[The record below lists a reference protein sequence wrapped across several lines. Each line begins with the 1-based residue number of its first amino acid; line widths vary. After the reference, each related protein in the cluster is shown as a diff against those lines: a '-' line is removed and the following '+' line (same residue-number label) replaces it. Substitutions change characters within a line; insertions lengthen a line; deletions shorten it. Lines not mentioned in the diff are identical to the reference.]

1 MNYSSIPTVTGSSLR
16 RSETN
21 NLVETHANPFSF
33 MSQDDGKETAS
44 LRMIRNFTY
53 NCTEKT
59 NQRVKDQLDFGN
71 IIQQNDLIK
80 YAEQQWGQEIEVEKI
95 KLIFSDKAYAS
106 YFNYSFLTHM
116 LNVKYDSQLTTE
128 KILIQSRLI
137 LRKATRG
144 GPREQGPRSVQQ
156 RVATSAEKIGFNYG
170 LDEDVLYA
178 HRLETAENQAQ
189 HQEDI
194 QQQLSG
200 AMLAILH
207 AHAMHIESRMMNILP
222 MDYGARWTLKGMGN
236 NMKPVTE
243 LYKYQREAFH
253 HAVHATNGP
262 FRFDHLSN
270 TIARE
275 TKGDYDAVIL
285 STLPIYYGNVNN
297 AIAVPSLPYLI
308 ARDID
313 ADNEQDIKDKI
324 GLSRDQRYKP
334 SMGVIGS
341 DPKTTSGVDTNM
353 TSVLGKGTQRYI
365 RQKTFA
371 TPNLTFIEDIKR
383 PNLESYH
390 HEDTHMNADNPLK
403 MYMLRIDYEQLVKG
417 ELSMKK
423 EETEVGIRVRTN
435 SNSPNAIEGSIPPI
449 TKFGNLYL
457 NINQRTGDFFQP
469 QINQPGDTRSVDLHA
484 EVGFQPRNMESM
496 SRRFTALLCPVHD
509 LDENV
514 KHDLS
519 VGLPLGIEKIIPYTG
534 PTTDRDEANVD
545 YHMEHEASVIF
556 NDTTIDPPRCNILA
570 KVPIYMYK
578 LTLTDQ
584 KLRDI
589 FLKEVF
595 AFPGQSNFKTNDK
608 YFFFQFKSILKNTR
622 FGKANSNSSFEE
634 IQQAPKYNEKLQTM
648 MADDPVYRR
657 LNMKAAGSYSVP
669 VTDKEAAH
677 LLFKASVY
685 YHFISKE
692 FKSWGDWGTVK
703 FEIEYP
709 LYENVSSKRSLGEE
723 LDSNEAKTA
732 YDRIEKE
739 IGEIEEEE
747 IVRDNQLEKIQRLK
761 FLGSQLNSLNYN
773 ENDKK
778 DLIDRIEKRLE
789 TLISDYDTKKTTSR
803 KSS

>member
-1 MNYSSIPTVTGSSLR
+1 
-16 RSETN
+16 
-21 NLVETHANPFSF
+21 
-33 MSQDDGKETAS
+33 
-44 LRMIRNFTY
+44 
-53 NCTEKT
+53 
-59 NQRVKDQLDFGN
+59 
-71 IIQQNDLIK
+71 
-80 YAEQQWGQEIEVEKI
+80 
-95 KLIFSDKAYAS
+95 
-106 YFNYSFLTHM
+106 M

-207 AHAMHIESRMMNILP
+207 AHAMHVESRMMNILP

-236 NMKPVTE
+236 TVKPVTD

-253 HAVHATNGP
+253 HAVHAPNGP

-324 GLSRDQRYKP
+324 GLAQNQRYKP

-383 PNLESYH
+383 PNLQSYH

-403 MYMLRIDYEQLVKG
+403 MYLLRIDYEKLLTG

-509 LDENV
+509 LDENIE
-514 KHDLS
+514 HNIS
-519 VGLPLGIEKIIPYTG
+519 ARMSLGITKLNPYRG
-534 PTTDRDEANVD
+534 PTNDRDEANVD
-545 YHMEHEASVIF
+545 YHIEHENEVIF
-556 NDTTIDPPRCNILA
+556 NNSDKTGCTILA
-570 KVPIYMYK
+570 KVPFNLYK
-578 LTLTDQ
+578 LTLTNRR
-584 KLRDI
+584 LRNI
-589 FLKEVF
+589 FLNDVF
-595 AFPGQSNFKTNDK
+595 EFPSQEDFATKSQ
-608 YFFFQFKSILKNTR
+608 YFFFQFKLILKNTR
-622 FGKANSNSSFEE
+622 FGKVDNGTFSE

-685 YHFISKE
+685 YHFISKQY
-692 FKSWGDWGTVK
+692 KSWGDWGTVK

-709 LYENVSSKRSLGEE
+709 FDEKVSPKRSSGQEIDSNDTKIFEE
-723 LDSNEAKTA
+723 LKTKIENLVKITVDTQEQANENIPTILKL
-732 YDRIEKE
+732 K
-739 IGEIEEEE
+739 
-747 IVRDNQLEKIQRLK
+747 QLEA
-761 FLGSQLNSLNYN
+761 QLTNLNVDTAAKDA
-773 ENDKK
+773 EIKK
-778 DLIDRIEKRLE
+778 
-789 TLISDYDTKKTTSR
+789 ISDKLEAITTLLEQT
-803 KSS
+803 SSSPPANN